1 MSSRVHELPPQAWRQ
16 VIFWTVT
23 IIVIC
28 VLVSVAISVVLLDVI
43 SEGINGPGLV
53 TAIVMPII
61 LGGPI
66 MFYMQLRHQ
75 QLKLANLK
83 LDVLAST
90 DWLTDTLNRR
100 AFTNGASALLAEGP
114 DHRGTLLV
122 IDVDR
127 FKSINDQFGHEA
139 GDEALQLLA
148 KTIVA
153 SVRTGDLVGRIGGEE
168 FGVFLP
174 GAEYDIASAAA
185 ERIRVA
191 VGRLRF
197 APGGA
202 DHPLSVS
209 IGGVTAA
216 DRSPFSDL
224 FRIADQQLYDAK
236 LSGRNRVE
244 LARLS
249 GTMCTPANGNAPGA
263 IDKTAA
269 LGL

>member
-1 MSSRVHELPPQAWRQ
+1 
-16 VIFWTVT
+16 
-23 IIVIC
+23 
-28 VLVSVAISVVLLDVI
+28 
-43 SEGINGPGLV
+43 
-53 TAIVMPII
+53 
-61 LGGPI
+61 

-174 GAEYDIASAAA
+174 GATTEQAALVA
-185 ERIRVA
+185 ERIRQSVNDA
-191 VGRLRF
+191 TF
-197 APGGA
+197 APSGA
-202 DHPLSVS
+202 PHHLSVS
-209 IGGVTAA
+209 VGGAVF
-216 DRSPFSDL
+216 DRELPYAEL
-224 FRIADQQLYDAK
+224 FRLADQQLYAAK
-236 LSGRNRVE
+236 RDGRNRVAIAPIRPGPIA
-244 LARLS
+244 LA
-249 GTMCTPANGNAPGA
+249 
-263 IDKTAA
+263 AA
-269 LGL
+269 

>member
-1 MSSRVHELPPQAWRQ
+1 MSTRVHELSQQAWRQ
-16 VIFWTVT
+16 GVFWTVT
-23 IIVIC
+23 IISVC
-28 VLVSVAISVVLLDVI
+28 VLVSVAISCVLLDVI

-83 LDVLAST
+83 LDILAST

-100 AFTNGASALLAEGP
+100 AFTKGASALLAEGS
-114 DHRGTLLV
+114 DHRGALLV

-127 FKSINDQFGHEA
+127 FKSVNDQFGHEA

-148 KTIVA
+148 RTILA

-174 GAEYDIASAAA
+174 GADYDIARVAS
-185 ERIRVA
+185 ERIRLAVA
-191 VGRLRF
+191 ALRF
-197 APGGA
+197 APGGV
-202 DHPLSVS
+202 DHALSVS

-216 DRSPFSDL
+216 NGSRFSDL

-244 LARLS
+244 LVRLS
-249 GTMCTPANGNAPGA
+249 GAMCTPANGNAPGR
-263 IDKTAA
+263 IDKTASI
-269 LGL
+269 GL